1 MKAHKVPATYL
12 AGWEI
17 PTLKNRI
24 YVFNKT
30 ELDKS
35 GVTKRFRDVEKIT
48 AEHSYFMEEDFYY
61 IDLRIEGIDYTN
73 NTYSIYQKTAK
84 LSLRCF
90 FDYY

>member
-35 GVTKRFRDVEKIT
+35 GVTKRYRIYKSDNVNLGKININI
-48 AEHSYFMEEDFYY
+48 S
-61 IDLRIEGIDYTN
+61 
-73 NTYSIYQKTAK
+73 
-84 LSLRCF
+84 
-90 FDYY
+90 

>member
-30 ELDKS
+30 DTIFK
-35 GVTKRFRDVEKIT
+35 
-48 AEHSYFMEEDFYY
+48 
-61 IDLRIEGIDYTN
+61 
-73 NTYSIYQKTAK
+73 
-84 LSLRCF
+84 
-90 FDYY
+90 